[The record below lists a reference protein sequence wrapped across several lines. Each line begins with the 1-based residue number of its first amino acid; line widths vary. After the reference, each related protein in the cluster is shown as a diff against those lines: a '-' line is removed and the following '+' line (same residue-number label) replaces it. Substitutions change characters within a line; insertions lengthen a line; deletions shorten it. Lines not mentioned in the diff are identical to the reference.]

1 MVLGNGLKY
10 EAKRPQ
16 WTQKQSH
23 PTWGGGWEM
32 VPLVTFD
39 IIMWVSTWVGRAE
52 SKVMAP
58 QV

>member
-1 MVLGNGLKY
+1 
-10 EAKRPQ
+10 
-16 WTQKQSH
+16 
-23 PTWGGGWEM
+23 M

-39 IIMWVSTWVGRAE
+39 IIMWMSTWVGRAE

>member
-10 EAKRPQ
+10 EARNPSGHRSKVAQ
-16 WTQKQSH
+16 Q
-23 PTWGGGWEM
+23 GGGWEM

-39 IIMWVSTWVGRAE
+39 IIMWVSTWVGRVE
-52 SKVMAP
+52 GKDMPP